1 MHPRNYSHFSRSK
14 KILPFLAF
22 FILFAIFVFKAGII
36 APLKLSAARDGQ
48 QSTTS
53 PENGTFHEHLIAT
66 EGDRRAKILE
76 DGETTTPALSLDKT
90 SRSSGFE
97 SKEEFL
103 FGNIGMKIKLAPT
116 DVAGTV
122 ATYYMTSEGEHHDK
136 IEIEFMGNSTGDP
149 YTLHTNVFVRGKGER
164 EQRFFLWFDP
174 SRDFHNYTIV
184 WNPKCIIFY
193 VDDIPIREFK
203 NMEKFGVPFPNAQPM
218 KMYLSMGYAE
228 DRTTEGGGV
237 GTDWDSAPSSTASY
251 SNFSAD
257 ACVWSQ
263 RNTTS
268 CHPVD
273 YSSKTWLNME
283 LDVRNHVRM
292 QRIQKSYKIY
302 DYCWDKSRFP
312 DGPGPECGIYY

>member
-1 MHPRNYSHFSRSK
+1 MQPRNHSHFSRSK

-22 FILFAIFVFKAGII
+22 FILFTIFLFKADII
-36 APLKLSAARDGQ
+36 ATLKLSAARGGQ
-48 QSTTS
+48 ENTS
-53 PENGTFHEHLIAT
+53 PENGTFHESLIEA
-66 EGDRRAKILE
+66 EGDRRAKIHE
-76 DGETTTPALSLDKT
+76 DDETTTPALSLDKT
-90 SRSSGFE
+90 SGSSGFE

-103 FGNIGMKIKLAPT
+103 FGNIGMKIKLSPT
-116 DVAGTV
+116 YAAGTISS
-122 ATYYMTSEGEHHDK
+122 YHISSEGEQHDK
-136 IEIEFMGNSTGDP
+136 IEMEFMGNSTGDP
-149 YTLHTNVFVRGKGER
+149 YTLHTNVFIRGKGER

-174 SRDFHNYTIV
+174 TRDFHNYTIV

-203 NMEKFGVPFPNAQPM
+203 NMEKIGVPFPNAQPM
-218 KMYLSMGYAE
+218 RMYLSLGYAG
-228 DRTTEGGGV
+228 TTEGGRV
-237 GTDWDSAPSSTASY
+237 GNDWDSAPSSTASY

-257 ACVWSQ
+257 ACVWFP

-268 CHPVD
+268 SCHPAD
-273 YSSKTWLNME
+273 FSLKTWLNME
-283 LDVRNHVRM
+283 LDVRNKVRM

>member
-1 MHPRNYSHFSRSK
+1 MQPRNYSHFSRSK
-14 KILPFLAF
+14 KLLPFLAF
-22 FILFAIFVFKAGII
+22 IILFAIFVFKADII
-36 APLKLSAARDGQ
+36 APLKLSAARGGQ
-48 QSTTS
+48 QITS
-53 PENGTFHEHLIAT
+53 HENDTILIHERLAAT

-76 DGETTTPALSLDKT
+76 DGETTVHALSLDKT
-90 SRSSGFE
+90 SGSGFE

-103 FGNIGMKIKLAPT
+103 FGKIGMKIKLPPT
-116 DVAGTV
+116 DAAATV
-122 ATYYMTSEGEHHDK
+122 STYYMSSEGEQQDR
-136 IEIEFMGNSTGDP
+136 IEVEFIGNSTGDP

-174 SRDFHNYTIV
+174 TRDFHNYTIV

-203 NMEKFGVPFPNAQPM
+203 NLEEFGVPFPNAQPM
-218 KMYLSMGYAE
+218 RIYLS
-228 DRTTEGGGV
+228 V
-237 GTDWDSAPSSTASY
+237 GTDGDSAPSTTAANSY

-263 RNTTS
+263 GNTSS
-268 CHPVD
+268 CD
-273 YSSKTWLNME
+273 STDFSSKTWLNME

-292 QRIQKSYKIY
+292 QRIQKSYKKY
-302 DYCWDKSRFP
+302 DYCWDKARFP